1 MELTPEIIRQ
11 RIAQTIEDEKQILS
25 TIQELQG
32 QVQARMADRQMIR
45 GRRIELQMLLNEL
58 AKPPQDV
65 AAEPEAAEQDADAAP
80 DAGD

>member
-11 RIAQTIEDEKQILS
+11 RIAQIIEDEKQILS

-58 AKPPQDV
+58 AKPPQD
-65 AAEPEAAEQDADAAP
+65 ADGASETPDEITSADADT
-80 DAGD
+80 DG